1 LFLSPRL
8 LADLRT
14 AEGLRL
20 VGYPD
25 GGGVPTNGYGHTGKD
40 VWVHQVIT
48 VEQAEHWLEDDA
60 DGAAAYAVHLPEWPA
75 LDTEA
80 RRNAIIE
87 IVFNMGPHKWTTLF
101 PQTRQSIQTQD
112 WPSAEAHLRASPLW
126 ISEVGSARVY
136 RLAAQLGSGLYPTST
151 TAATG

>member
-1 LFLSPRL
+1 MFLSPRL
-8 LADLRT
+8 LADLRI

-25 GGGVPTNGYGHTGKD
+25 GGGVPTNGYGHTGRD
-40 VWVHQVIT
+40 VWINQVIT

-101 PQTRQSIQTQD
+101 PQTRKSIQAQD
-112 WPSAEAHLRASPLW
+112 WPSAEQNLLASPLW
-126 ISEVGSARVY
+126 ISQVGLSRVR
-136 RLAAQLGSGLYPTST
+136 RLATCLGAGVYPTS
-151 TAATG
+151 AASSS